1 MACYDCSANAG
12 IRGRKRA
19 WKFCALFLIGKR
31 RAMPRFILAIL
42 VLIVLLVAILV
53 VAPGLVPVSAYKGRI
68 ESAAS
73 EALGRQVTVGDDLS
87 LKIIPQ
93 TAFRVTD
100 LEIANAE
107 GFEGAYLARVKS
119 ADIGVKLFS
128 LLSGSVEVERF
139 VLTEPELNLAVA
151 QDGAVNWNLANP
163 SAETPTETSGGE
175 LRDLKLGDVRLVD
188 GRASFSDAAAGKT
201 YTVEDIDAA
210 VRLKNLAEPLEV
222 DGTMIFEGAPTK
234 VDIVLTSLGAMM
246 KKEPANLKM
255 ALTLGAAAAGAD
267 LVINSADELT
277 YSGPINLTA
286 PDLPAFA
293 ALLGAPLADAPGFD
307 NLSVEGDAAGGPNG
321 IRLSDAKIQFDKID
335 ATGDLALA
343 WGGARPK
350 ATGAL
355 AVGALD
361 LRPYLPPPAEA
372 PQGFPAWSEDK
383 LDLASLRNIDADI
396 DIAADKIFLNDME
409 FGESRMKLTIN
420 DGRMVADIPELGMY
434 GGGGSGQ
441 LVVNA
446 KGATPSF
453 TGKFDLGSVQA
464 EPFAK
469 DVMKNDRL
477 LGLGSFKLDFSASG
491 SSQAAIMRSL
501 DGSGGFELS
510 NGALKGVNIAKLA
523 RAVGQIQQSGLNP
536 TAIASAVAEAQKPTE
551 QTDFSE
557 MLSQFKITDGLV
569 NAPTISLVGPFLTM
583 AGTGSVNLPNQT
595 LDLRLAPKATTTIDG
610 VDGKAYTIPMRITGT
625 FSQPK
630 IGIDAEALL
639 KGRVEQGLQN
649 ILSGIGKNKQTD
661 GADAD
666 KENNKADPAKSL
678 LEGIIGGAKP
688 KSGEPAR
695 QGSGDEPAAA
705 TVAPTREEKAAEAI
719 NQLFG
724 RKKTKEA
731 EDQAEAEPQ

>member
-1 MACYDCSANAG
+1 
-12 IRGRKRA
+12 
-19 WKFCALFLIGKR
+19 
-31 RAMPRFILAIL
+31 MPRFILAIL

-53 VAPGLVPVSAYKGRI
+53 VAPGLVPVSAYKGRL

-139 VLTEPELNLAVA
+139 VLTEPDLNLAVA
-151 QDGAVNWNLANP
+151 KDGTVNWNLAQP
-163 SAETPTETSGGE
+163 AADAPAESSGGD

-188 GRASFSDAAAGKT
+188 GRASFSDAAAGRT

-267 LVINSADELT
+267 LVINSADTLT
-277 YSGPINLTA
+277 YSGPVNLTA

-293 ALLGAPLADAPGFD
+293 ALLGAPLAEAPGFD
-307 NLSVEGDAAGGPNG
+307 NLSVEGEAAGGPDG
-321 IRLSDAKIQFDKID
+321 IRLSAAKIQFDKID

-355 AVGALD
+355 SVGALD
-361 LRPYLPPPAEA
+361 LRPYLPPPTEA
-372 PQGFPAWSEDK
+372 PQGFPAWSEEK

-409 FGESRMKLTIN
+409 FGESRMKLTIDN
-420 DGRMVADIPELGMY
+420 GRMVADIPELGMY

-446 KGATPSF
+446 REATPSF
-453 TGKFDLGSVQA
+453 TGKFDIGSVQA

-477 LGLGSFKLDFSASG
+477 LGLGSFKFDFSASG

-501 DGSGGFELS
+501 DGSGGFELA

-536 TAIASAVAEAQKPTE
+536 AAIASAVAEAQKPSE

-569 NAPTISLVGPFLTM
+569 NAPTISLIGPFLTM
-583 AGTGSVNLPNQT
+583 AGTGSVNLPDQT

-610 VDGKAYTIPMRITGT
+610 EGGKAYTIPMRITGT

-630 IGIDAEALL
+630 IAIDAEALL
-639 KGRVEQGLQN
+639 RGRVEQGLQN

-661 GADAD
+661 ASEAGKGA
-666 KENNKADPAKSL
+666 NSADPAKSL

-688 KSGEPAR
+688 KTDAPER
-695 QGSGDEPAAA
+695 EGSGDETASTAA
-705 TVAPTREEKAAEAI
+705 PQSREEKAAEAI

-724 RKKTKEA
+724 RRKAAETQKEP
-731 EDQAEAEPQ
+731 AEADPE